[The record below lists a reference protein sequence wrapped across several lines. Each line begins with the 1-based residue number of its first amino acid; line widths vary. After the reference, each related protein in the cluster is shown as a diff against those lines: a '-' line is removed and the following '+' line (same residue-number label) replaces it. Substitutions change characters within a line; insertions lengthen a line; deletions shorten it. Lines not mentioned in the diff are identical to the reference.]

1 MPHTTTQKQPPQPPF
16 GLFPWCEDPLV
27 CAYYF
32 HLLLVLFAGGGGGM
46 CDKVSDSAY
55 NKVYIFVKFSKL
67 IIAITIKNVKIL
79 DIGRI
84 LVLSI

>member
-1 MPHTTTQKQPPQPPF
+1 
-16 GLFPWCEDPLV
+16 
-27 CAYYF
+27 
-32 HLLLVLFAGGGGGM
+32 M

-55 NKVYIFVKFSKL
+55 NKVYIFVKFLKL

-79 DIGRI
+79 DIDRI